1 MPYGLKFDGK
11 VSERDIE
18 FFCFRTDPPG
28 GLGSFEHFRRAAAL
42 TWPDVEWNP
51 WLERCIESLCRPGQR
66 DGDKETRTVAWT
78 GCGASG
84 KTFAAGFYA
93 SLWWQAD
100 PANSIVCLTSTTKEM
115 IGRRVWPVVQWF
127 STHAKDPTTG
137 KVFNCGHMVDSRKM
151 LQATKGDEKHAIF
164 AMAVAQGET
173 QKAVENLKGMH
184 ANRILLII
192 DEATGTPPAVV
203 ETVANMRKG
212 CRDFTVLVIAN
223 AVSHLD
229 CHGRVC
235 RPEGGWESITVED
248 AEWKTSGVPEWELPP
263 GICMH
268 FDGSKSPNV
277 VAKRTLYPF
286 LYSWEDYRSALKHGV
301 TKSVKFWSQTRGF
314 WAPEGISDTILTE
327 PLIEHHQGRSDTTF
341 LSERKSVAFLDS
353 AFGGDDCVAVFGAI
367 GNTDGGDVLQI
378 EESLLILPSAEVKD
392 PVDHQVARQYK
403 NACIARG
410 VQPENAGAD
419 ATGTGRGVYAILCEE
434 WSHRVQRTEFG
445 GAASDLP
452 ASNDDPRPSK
462 EVYDRR
468 VTELWFSVREFLMAN
483 QLRGLYHDAIIDLCT
498 RTYEHIGRKI
508 RLQTKDDYKD
518 LYKRSPDHGDAV
530 AGLVDVCRKVGFRAV
545 TKVRQRKD
553 DQWYKMAKEIDG
565 LHNETYK
572 EESTLMV

>member
-1 MPYGLKFDGK
+1 MTNKKEHTHCTLKRSADALRNA
-11 VSERDIE
+11 ERAMS
-18 FFCFRTDPPG
+18 RW
-28 GLGSFEHFRRAAAL
+28 RRVEPWRL
-42 TWPDVEWNP
+42 LSGQFGIDV
-51 WLERCIESLCRPGQR
+51 PGQR

-434 WSHRVQRTEFG
+434 WSHRVPAHRVRRCSQRLARQQRRSAPLEG
-445 GAASDLP
+445 GLRPPRHRALVQCARISDG
-452 ASNDDPRPSK
+452 K
-462 EVYDRR
+462 
-468 VTELWFSVREFLMAN
+468 SVA
-483 QLRGLYHDAIIDLCT
+483 
-498 RTYEHIGRKI
+498 
-508 RLQTKDDYKD
+508 
-518 LYKRSPDHGDAV
+518 
-530 AGLVDVCRKVGFRAV
+530 RA
-545 TKVRQRKD
+545 
-553 DQWYKMAKEIDG
+553 
-565 LHNETYK
+565 L
-572 EESTLMV
+572 S